1 MSDNIENKTTDDK
14 KVGLRLH
21 KPTTK
26 HYDADEIREWFYN
39 GTRKSKEMKVSDEA
53 VRIINEMISDP
64 EFDGHRLKET
74 MQQYQDTLLNKQT
87 VNLEHYANAI
97 RFCSYLETNGGNATQ
112 AYIKTF
118 KHRDFV
124 KKALKA
130 IEDDPDKGYESQD
143 YMNIHAAA
151 CRYRKSPMVKE
162 IIIQSEV
169 PLYLLFQGYRAK
181 LADKLV
187 EIAMT
192 AKAPRDRIQAINVFY
207 THIKAPENIQV
218 DVNVNN
224 KGMNDAVTQMEEMI
238 KNMTMKQQ
246 ELIGLGVQ
254 AEHVANAKDNFIE
267 AEVLNEQ
274 DS

>member
-1 MSDNIENKTTDDK
+1 
-14 KVGLRLH
+14 
-21 KPTTK
+21 
-26 HYDADEIREWFYN
+26 
-39 GTRKSKEMKVSDEA
+39 
-53 VRIINEMISDP
+53 
-64 EFDGHRLKET
+64 
-74 MQQYQDTLLNKQT
+74 
-87 VNLEHYANAI
+87 
-97 RFCSYLETNGGNATQ
+97 
-112 AYIKTF
+112 
-118 KHRDFV
+118 
-124 KKALKA
+124 
-130 IEDDPDKGYESQD
+130 
-143 YMNIHAAA
+143 MNIHAAA

-192 AKAPRDRIQAINVFY
+192 AKAPRDQIQAINVFY

-254 AEHVANAKDNFIE
+254 AEQVANAKDNFIE
-267 AEVLNEQ
+267 AEVLEDKN
-274 DS
+274 

>member
-1 MSDNIENKTTDDK
+1 MSDNIENKTDDK

-21 KPTTK
+21 KPITK
-26 HYDADEIREWFYN
+26 YYDANEIREWFYN

-74 MQQYQDTLLNKQT
+74 MQQYQDALLNKQT

-151 CRYRKSPMVKE
+151 LPITARIDLSISLSSSIRNEPSTTPKYVVNQTNIVERR
-162 IIIQSEV
+162 IIV
-169 PLYLLFQGYRAK
+169 PAFLMKDRPRSH
-181 LADKLV
+181 V
-187 EIAMT
+187 ERRT
-192 AKAPRDRIQAINVFY
+192 FLTVGQ
-207 THIKAPENIQV
+207 
-218 DVNVNN
+218 
-224 KGMNDAVTQMEEMI
+224 
-238 KNMTMKQQ
+238 
-246 ELIGLGVQ
+246 
-254 AEHVANAKDNFIE
+254 
-267 AEVLNEQ
+267 
-274 DS
+274 